1 MSFYRVLT
9 RLAAQ
14 ILLGLAVFVWLV
26 VALLDAERVA
36 LRPWFALG
44 AVAALAALVG
54 LSRDWRWIAPVGAFG
69 LFFPIGVLAH
79 SNGASPWLW
88 GFWIVCAVATERWM
102 RDARAEPDAVP
113 GETPG
118 SSGRT

>member
-14 ILLGLAVFVWLV
+14 ILLGLAAFVWAV
-26 VALLDAERVA
+26 VALFDAERVA
-36 LRPWFALG
+36 LQPWFGLG
-44 AVAALAALVG
+44 AVAAAAALVG
-54 LSRDWRWIAPVGAFG
+54 LARDQRWTAPVGAFA

-88 GFWIVCAVATERWM
+88 GFWAVCAVATERWI
-102 RDARAEPDAVP
+102 RDARADPPAREPAD
-113 GETPG
+113 
-118 SSGRT
+118 